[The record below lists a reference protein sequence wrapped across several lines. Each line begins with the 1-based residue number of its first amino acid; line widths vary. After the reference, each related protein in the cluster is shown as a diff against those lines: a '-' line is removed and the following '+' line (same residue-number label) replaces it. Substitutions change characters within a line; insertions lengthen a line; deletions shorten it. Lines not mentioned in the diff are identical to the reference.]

1 MKLINYGAG
10 EIVDRLTILSLK
22 LHYAEAA
29 GKPAEHFKNEW
40 TALVVKLKAANGV
53 AGYLESLLELST
65 INGRLWDAEDE
76 LRALRVTPEAKQAQ
90 WAGFGRTYAE
100 QAMAV
105 AFRIQ
110 SLNDRR
116 AELVAAINQQTGEAY
131 GREKLN
137 D

>member
-1 MKLINYGAG
+1 
-10 EIVDRLTILSLK
+10 
-22 LHYAEAA
+22 
-29 GKPAEHFKNEW
+29 
-40 TALVVKLKAANGV
+40 
-53 AGYLESLLELST
+53 
-65 INGRLWDAEDE
+65 
-76 LRALRVTPEAKQAQ
+76 
-90 WAGFGRTYAE
+90 
-100 QAMAV
+100 MAV